1 MQVLGNTVVITT
13 YSYFYDC
20 LTILSTHLNNL
31 GTGSIS
37 WLDPEWS
44 ESSLKLNAQK
54 KSSLV

>member
-1 MQVLGNTVVITT
+1 MRTFFLFLDMTFFFFFLPMQVLGNTVVITT

-37 WLDPEWS
+37 
-44 ESSLKLNAQK
+44 
-54 KSSLV
+54 